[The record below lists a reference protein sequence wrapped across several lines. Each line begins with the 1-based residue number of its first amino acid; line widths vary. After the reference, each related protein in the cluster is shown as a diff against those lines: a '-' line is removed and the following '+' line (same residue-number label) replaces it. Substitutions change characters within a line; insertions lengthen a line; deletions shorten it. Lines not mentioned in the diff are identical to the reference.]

1 MKDCY
6 TITKKVRVVGVLDE
20 LNDKKFIRV
29 ELKDQE
35 PKLIPLD
42 ELLDL
47 IMGSQ
52 IKIET
57 EMDED

>member
-6 TITKKVRVVGVLDE
+6 TIAKKVKVVGVLDE